1 MYDTFF
7 FAGLPYVALLLLV
20 GGSIYRAFTG
30 LRTVARGRWRWSA
43 RGDLL
48 WTTRSTG
55 FFGRASIGPAALS
68 LHWGLLIL
76 VIAHLVGVIGGASSW
91 PTWVNAF
98 RWSGM
103 VGGLMV
109 LYGLAW
115 AFIRRCAIPQ
125 VRAMSR
131 AEDYIV
137 LVFLIA
143 IAGLGLYHSAVQLAF
158 GVSYAVGPWL
168 VSLFRLQPDATLLA
182 AVPMTMKLHI
192 IIACVFFAYL
202 PFTKLVHLFSYPLA
216 YATRP
221 PISMRSYVG
230 LKK

>member
-1 MYDTFF
+1 MSDVFF
-7 FAGLPYVALLLLV
+7 FVALPYIALLLFA
-20 GGSIYRAFTG
+20 GGTIYRAFSG
-30 LRTVARGRWRWSA
+30 FRTVARGKWVWSA

-68 LHWGLLIL
+68 LHWGLLVL
-76 VIAHLVGVIGGASSW
+76 VVAHLAGVVGGAANWPSW
-91 PTWVNAF
+91 VEFF
-98 RWSGM
+98 RWTGM
-103 VGGLMV
+103 AGGLLV
-109 LYGLAW
+109 FYGVAW
-115 AFIRRCAIPQ
+115 ALVRRIVVPQ

-137 LVFLIA
+137 LALLLL
-143 IAGLGLYHSAVQLAF
+143 IAGLGLYHAAVQLAF

-168 VSLFRLQPDATLLA
+168 VGLFLLQPDAGLLA
-182 AVPMTMKLHI
+182 QVSATMKLHI
-192 IIACVFFAYL
+192 VVASLFFAYL
-202 PFTKLVHLFSYPLA
+202 PFTKLVHLFSYPFA

-230 LKK
+230 LKR